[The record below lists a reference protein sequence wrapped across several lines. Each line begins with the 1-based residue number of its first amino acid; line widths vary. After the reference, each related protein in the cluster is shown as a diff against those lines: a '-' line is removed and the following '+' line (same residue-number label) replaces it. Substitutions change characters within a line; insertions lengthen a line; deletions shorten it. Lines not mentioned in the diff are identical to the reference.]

1 MNDQTRFSCA
11 GKSRHRDPRGD
22 SLQRSVEVIGMVTGD
37 TEEFCKA
44 VDTTDDELAAI
55 AAGAGLHVVK

>member
-1 MNDQTRFSCA
+1 M
-11 GKSRHRDPRGD
+11 
-22 SLQRSVEVIGMVTGD
+22 EVIGMVTGD

-55 AAGAGLHVVK
+55 AAGAGLHMVK

>member
-1 MNDQTRFSCA
+1 MRQEIEASRPLGRFA
-11 GKSRHRDPRGD
+11 AAY
-22 SLQRSVEVIGMVTGD
+22 SVEVIGMVTGD

-55 AAGAGLHVVK
+55 AAGTGLHVVK